1 MAIFRKHLLLI
12 VITILVFTLDRL
24 SKFYVSRFFSLGDS
38 IPIIKSVFH
47 LTYLRNPGAAF
58 GLFPNQRYCFILL
71 SIIILFSILFYVI
84 KAEKPTRFHQVAF
97 SLVLGGILG
106 NLVDRIS
113 NGLVVDFLDFR
124 IWPVFNLADSALVLG
139 VTLLL
144 FGFLRKQQVGKD

>member
-24 SKFYVSRFFSLGDS
+24 SKFYVSHFFSLGDS
-38 IPIIKSVFH
+38 IPIIKNVFH
-47 LTYLRNPGAAF
+47 LAYLRNPGAAF

-84 KAEKPTRFHQVAF
+84 KAKKLTRFHQVAF
-97 SLVLGGILG
+97 GLVLGGILG

-139 VTLLL
+139 VFLLIIRT
-144 FGFLRKQQVGKD
+144 LRKS